1 MDMKKLLI
9 TLLVLLILGGIIFGL
24 YYFFWT
30 AENFASLAEDAAAE
44 GKYEKAMDYYETAL
58 ELDPA
63 NSSYALALADYSI
76 LAGNYTA
83 AERALANSIR
93 EAPTTELVCKLSGV
107 YVAQDKLLDARE
119 LLDGIT
125 DAAILRDLE
134 TMRPAAP
141 VFTPASG
148 EYDQYIA
155 VSFEAFEGTL
165 YYSTNY
171 EYPGPTTGTYSEPI
185 PLSSGSSSFTAVIVS
200 EDGLVSPLAEAEY
213 LVMGVVEE
221 LQFASPELEAYI
233 RDTLYVP
240 RTSPV
245 MSDLLWGIAEFTVPE
260 DVMDYSDLRYF
271 PDLTSLTIHDGTAE
285 DYSFLTALP
294 GLTKL
299 DLNGCLVSSET
310 LGYISQLSEL
320 TELHLSGCGISSV
333 DVLGSNTKLQKLDLS
348 GNSVYDISVLV
359 TCPELTHL
367 NLNGNAVSSLDC
379 LRGNSTL
386 VSLDISQNNVAYLAP
401 LSECSKLE
409 EIYANGNRIS
419 DVSVLAGMPGLKILC
434 ANQNDITDV
443 SALAS
448 CTQLTR
454 LELADNEL
462 TAIDVLAVLKE
473 LTYLDISHNQIAA
486 LPVLDLECHLQQFYA
501 SYNLIEDVSML
512 AGLPELTYVNVDYN
526 ENLEEIECLNACH
539 LLVQVDAFG
548 TKVAEVKL
556 LTDMGV
562 IVNFT
567 PIVNE
572 EDD

>member
-1 MDMKKLLI
+1 MNMKKLLI
-9 TLLVLLILGGIIFGL
+9 TLLVLLILGGIVFGL

-30 AENFASLAEDAAAE
+30 AENFASLAKDAQAD
-44 GKYEKAMDYYETAL
+44 GKYEKAMDYYEIAL
-58 ELDPA
+58 ELDPSNA
-63 NSSYALALADYSI
+63 DYALALADVSI
-76 LAGNYTA
+76 LEGSYTA
-83 AERALANSIR
+83 AERALASAIKV
-93 EAPTTELVCKLSGV
+93 APTTELVCKLSSV
-107 YVAQDKLLDARE
+107 YVAQNKLLDARE

-141 VFTPASG
+141 VFTPEGG
-148 EYDQYIA
+148 EYDEYIE
-155 VSFEAFEGTL
+155 VSFADYRGTL
-165 YYSTNY
+165 YYSTGY
-171 EYPGPTTGTYSEPI
+171 EYPGPSTGVYTEPM
-185 PLSSGSSSFTAVIVS
+185 PLSSGTSSFTALIVS
-200 EDGLVSPLAEAEY
+200 DNGLVSPLAEAEY
-213 LVMGVVEE
+213 LVVGVVEE

-233 RDTLYVP
+233 RDTLYIP
-240 RTSPV
+240 RTSAV
-245 MSDLLWGIAEFTVPE
+245 MSDQLWEFTEFTVPK
-260 DVMDYSDLRYF
+260 DVTDYSDLRYF
-271 PDLTSLTIHDGTAE
+271 PNLTSLTINDSTVE
-285 DYSFLTALP
+285 DYSFLTTLP
-294 GLTKL
+294 GLARL
-299 DLNGCLVSSET
+299 DLNGSLVSTET
-310 LGYISQLSEL
+310 LGYISQLTEL
-320 TELHLSGCGISSV
+320 TELYLSGCGISTV
-333 DVLGSNTKLQKLDLS
+333 EVLGNNTKLEKLDLS
-348 GNSVYDISVLV
+348 GNSVYDIAVLA
-359 TCPELTHL
+359 TCPKLTHL

-409 EIYANGNRIS
+409 EIYANGNRIT
-419 DVSVLAGMPGLKILC
+419 DVSVLAGMPSLKILC

-454 LELADNEL
+454 LELRDNAL
-462 TAIDVLAVLKE
+462 TSIDVLAVLTE
-473 LTYLDISHNQIAA
+473 VTYLDISYNQIAA
-486 LPVLDLECHLQQFYA
+486 LPELDMECHLQQFYA

-567 PIVNE
+567 PVVNE

>member
-1 MDMKKLLI
+1 MNMKKLLI
-9 TLLVLLILGGIIFGL
+9 TLLVLLILGGIVFGL

-30 AENFASLAEDAAAE
+30 AENFASLAKDAQAD
-44 GKYEKAMDYYETAL
+44 GKYEKAMDYYEIAL
-58 ELDPA
+58 ELDPSNA
-63 NSSYALALADYSI
+63 DYALALADVSI
-76 LAGNYTA
+76 LEGSYTA
-83 AERALANSIR
+83 AERALASAIKV
-93 EAPTTELVCKLSGV
+93 APTTELVCKLSSV
-107 YVAQDKLLDARE
+107 YVAQTKLLDARE
-119 LLDGIT
+119 LLDSIT

-141 VFTPASG
+141 VFNPEGG
-148 EYDQYIA
+148 EYDEYIE
-155 VSFEAFEGTL
+155 VSFADYQGTL
-165 YYSTNY
+165 YYSTGY
-171 EYPGPTTGTYSEPI
+171 EYPGPSTGVYTEPM
-185 PLSSGSSSFTAVIVS
+185 PLSSGTSSFTALIVS
-200 EDGLVSPLAEAEY
+200 DNGLVSPLAEAEY
-213 LVMGVVEE
+213 LVVGVVEE

-233 RDTLYVP
+233 RDTLYIP
-240 RTSPV
+240 RTSAV
-245 MSDLLWGIAEFTVPE
+245 MSDQLWEFTEFTVPK
-260 DVMDYSDLRYF
+260 DVTDYSDLRYF
-271 PDLTSLTIHDGTAE
+271 PNLTSLTINDSTVE
-285 DYSFLTALP
+285 DYSVLTTLP
-294 GLTKL
+294 GLTRL
-299 DLNGCLVSSET
+299 DLNGSLVSTET
-310 LGYISQLSEL
+310 LGYISQLTEL
-320 TELHLSGCGISSV
+320 TELYLSGCGISTV
-333 DVLGSNTKLQKLDLS
+333 EVLGNNTKLEKLDLS
-348 GNSVYDISVLV
+348 GNSVYDIAVLA
-359 TCPELTHL
+359 TCPKLTHL

-409 EIYANGNRIS
+409 EIYANGNRIT
-419 DVSVLAGMPGLKILC
+419 DVSVLAGMPSLKILC

-454 LELADNEL
+454 LELRDNAL
-462 TAIDVLAVLKE
+462 TSIDVLAVLTE
-473 LTYLDISHNQIAA
+473 VTYLDISYNQIAA
-486 LPVLDLECHLQQFYA
+486 LPVLDMECHLQQFYA

-567 PIVNE
+567 PVVNE